1 MAIQLTP
8 SGEYGRHVRVTVGPV
23 TGGEAKTWSSDSMQS
38 VAPDIPPTLVTGVRI
53 GFDIKRDNA
62 SEPSQGT
69 VKIYN
74 LSASSRA
81 WLQAEGLQIRVEA
94 GYGETLRSLFLGDI
108 ADVWH
113 QKQGVDWISTVEG
126 GDGEASYRD
135 ARIAFSGAPG
145 ISRRRVFDELA
156 RSLSVPTG
164 YVASIADTAY
174 RTGVTLAGSARQ
186 YLDDLCDELGLRW
199 SIQDG
204 ALQVIEAAGATAEE
218 AMVVSASS
226 GLVGRSTLRRADDG
240 KAGVGF
246 KVRLNG
252 LLNPGR
258 AIVLDDGDNTG
269 TYVTEKVIHK
279 GDSGNGGDYVTE
291 VEATEVSP

>member
-8 SGEYGRHVRVTVGPV
+8 AGEYGRHVRVTVGPV
-23 TGGEAKTWSSDSMQS
+23 AGGDAKTWSSDSMQS
-38 VAPDIPPTLVTGVRI
+38 VAPDIPPSLVNGVRI
-53 GFDIKRDNA
+53 SFDLKRDAA
-62 SEPSQGT
+62 SEPSQGS

-81 WLQAEGLQIRVEA
+81 WLQAEGLQVGIEA
-94 GYGETLRSLFLGDI
+94 GYGETLRSLFSGDI

-113 QKQGVDWISTVEG
+113 EKQGVDWVSTIEA

-135 ARIAFSGAPG
+135 ARIMFSGAPG

-156 RSLSVPTG
+156 RSLGVPTG
-164 YVASIADTAY
+164 YIASVAETSY

-186 YLDDLCDELGLRW
+186 YLDELCEELDLRW

-204 ALQVIEAAGATAEE
+204 ALQVIESAGATADE
-218 AMVVSASS
+218 AFVVSASS
-226 GLVGRSTLRRADDG
+226 GLIGRSSLRRADNG
-240 KAGVGF
+240 TAGVRF

-258 AIVLDDGDNTG
+258 AVVLEDGDNTG
-269 TYVTEKVIHK
+269 TYVVEKVSHK
-279 GDSGNGGDYVTE
+279 GDSGSGGDYATE
-291 VEATEVSP
+291 VEATEARR